1 MDKILHDPK
10 DPKLWELWYIPYNG
24 YCRILAINRITQIST
39 TYLYTYIPRFPQTY
53 IPTIINEHIPPIDIY
68 TQRYRPTDE
77 RTDRL
82 AARQTY
88 TLPCAELRIAR
99 FGGALYIPGADVS
112 GRCLRLARLVDYA
125 ISSTGSKSTSSSVR
139 TGRILQIQHHQLG
152 WLLGE
157 EVCKGRTHFLR
168 KLSKK
173 LIVLAW
179 RKAV

>member
-1 MDKILHDPK
+1 MGNAGFCPSAVLHRYLLHTYAPT
-10 DPKLWELWYIPYNG
+10 YRHSHIPTYLPS
-24 YCRILAINRITQIST
+24 YMST
-39 TYLYTYIPRFPQTY
+39 TAHRYIHTKIQTY
-53 IPTIINEHIPPIDIY
+53 
-68 TQRYRPTDE
+68 R
-77 RTDRL
+77 RTDRQIGRL
-82 AARQTY
+82 AGRQTN
-88 TLPCAELRIAR
+88 TLPCAELRITR